1 MGIRPVADFET
12 LNYQIMTNLNTS
24 TEATITDETAIG
36 FIPCYRLPF
45 LSLYQIDV
53 LEGFKNIPDKS
64 QDLIIVDPP
73 YYKAINVGWDKQ
85 WKTEI
90 EYLDWCKL
98 WFAECVRV
106 LKDTGSFYCYGNFDV
121 LSKQKVL
128 IFDKQLNFRQNIT
141 LNKGLK
147 SIAGRT
153 SDKLRMFPTASEY
166 LLYFVKQGGYD
177 DRYLMADAF
186 IKTRNYLNTE
196 LIKSKITIGD
206 VSKLCGFS
214 KKSNSS
220 SVCFWF
226 TSKYALMIPE
236 THYKTLQKETNHF
249 SMEYKDLKK
258 MYDLERIVYK
268 NSRYKFNLPMS
279 TTDVWDFTP
288 DKVRYGHP
296 TQKPQDI
303 CQRIINASSNENDN
317 VLIPFAGSGSEI
329 VGCKELKRNCI
340 AFEIESKYID
350 IIKQRTNDAVTFF

>member
-1 MGIRPVADFET
+1 MKKLTNTDKP
-12 LNYQIMTNLNTS
+12 QIAYS
-24 TEATITDETAIG
+24 E
-36 FIPCYRLPF
+36 CYRLPF

-53 LEGFKNIPDKS
+53 LEGLKNIPDKS
-64 QDLIIVDPP
+64 QDLIIADPP
-73 YYKAINVGWDKQ
+73 YYKAINESWDKQ
-85 WKTEI
+85 WQTEV

-98 WFAECVRV
+98 WFNECVRV
-106 LKDTGSFYCYGNFDV
+106 LKDTGSFYCYGNFDI

-153 SDKLRMFPTASEY
+153 SDKLRMFPTASEQLLFYVVKNDNGTRVNEY
-166 LLYFVKQGGYD
+166 LRNELNKFGIANDVNKHFWKNGWAKQGSNIASHFFGNNKQNCLPTIEQYERLQTTGY
-177 DRYLMADAF
+177 F
-186 IKTRNYLNTE
+186 
-196 LIKSKITIGD
+196 
-206 VSKLCGFS
+206 
-214 KKSNSS
+214 
-220 SVCFWF
+220 
-226 TSKYALMIPE
+226 
-236 THYKTLQKETNHF
+236 QKEY
-249 SMEYKDLKK
+249 SELEE
-258 MYDLERIVYK
+258 MYLQDRFT
-268 NSRYKFNLPMS
+268 FNLPYA

-303 CQRIINASSNENDN
+303 CQRIIKASSNENDN

-350 IIKQRTNDAVTFF
+350 IIKQRTNDAGTLF

>member
-1 MGIRPVADFET
+1 MNIET
-12 LNYQIMTNLNTS
+12 TNAPNT
-24 TEATITDETAIG
+24 TEPAIG

-53 LEGFKNIPDKS
+53 LEGLKNIPDKS
-64 QDLIIVDPP
+64 QDLIIADPP
-73 YYKAINVGWDKQ
+73 YYKAINEGWDKQ
-85 WKTEI
+85 WKTEN

-106 LKDTGSFYCYGNFDV
+106 LKDTGSFYCYGNFDI

-141 LNKGLK
+141 LDKGLK

-153 SDKLRMFPTASEY
+153 SDKLQMFPTASEY
-166 LLYFVKQGGYD
+166 LLFYNKQSTNGNHKTGEYFRTEWKKCKEKGITDKSLRADMGLSIKGGGLLCHFWGFAQWQMPTKEQY
-177 DRYLMADAF
+177 
-186 IKTRNYLNTE
+186 
-196 LIKSKITIGD
+196 
-206 VSKLCGFS
+206 SKLQSITGQFQ
-214 KKSNSS
+214 
-220 SVCFWF
+220 VDYEDVAF
-226 TSKYALMIPE
+226 
-236 THYKTLQKETNHF
+236 
-249 SMEYKDLKK
+249 
-258 MYDLERIVYK
+258 
-268 NSRYKFNLPMS
+268 KFNLPMA
-279 TTDVWDFTP
+279 TTDIWDFTP

-303 CQRIINASSNENDN
+303 CQRIIKASSNENDN

-350 IIKQRTNDAVTFF
+350 IIKQRTNDAGTLF